1 MPEAP
6 HPLVLELAAEVEH
19 ALGAIEDLIVALL
32 ADPPN
37 MERIGA
43 DRDQI
48 EAAKLVIREM
58 IEQNGGT
65 T

>member
-1 MPEAP
+1 MEGP
-6 HPLVLELAAEVEH
+6 HPLVLELAAEMAR
-19 ALGAIEDLIVALL
+19 ALGAMEDVIVALL
-32 ADPPN
+32 TNPPN
-37 MERIGA
+37 MERIGH

-65 T
+65 S